1 MAQFSQFQFRVFPCH
16 PREQF
21 QCLNTVLT
29 NITGPLFLEFTR
41 CAKAIFSRFKK
52 IASSVTNG
60 NFLIFS
66 GKRSRFLPFPAS
78 VHLSL
83 FFFLKFL
90 PETLVTYRTIIS
102 QSKATWTFI
111 LIWPLLY
118 CVSSTWIIWKIS
130 AKIQTCNPLFPLWL
144 NQRVVI
150 V

>member
-29 NITGPLFLEFTR
+29 NITGPLILEFTR

-102 QSKATWTFI
+102 QSKAKWTFI
-111 LIWPLLY
+111 LIWPLLF
-118 CVSSTWIIWKIS
+118 CVSSTWIIWRIS
-130 AKIQTCNPLFPLWL
+130 AKIQNCNPLFPLWL

>member
-1 MAQFSQFQFRVFPCH
+1 MPLLIIKKFCRVSLKKIKKNPSGSTNHDNSFADFCRDSIKTRKKKMAQFSQFQFRVFPCH

-102 QSKATWTFI
+102 Q
-111 LIWPLLY
+111 
-118 CVSSTWIIWKIS
+118 
-130 AKIQTCNPLFPLWL
+130 
-144 NQRVVI
+144 
-150 V
+150 